1 MNAHPASVQRLLTAI
16 RKTGEFPAMAQTVG
30 KIGALTSSE
39 GTASATLADSILQ
52 DYGLTQKLLRL
63 VNTVAYAQYDEV
75 TTITRAVLL
84 LGFERIRTIATTLI
98 LFDHISR
105 QAKNPALVDIL
116 NMSFYSAILG
126 RNIAED
132 TGFTDG
138 EETFL
143 SSLFHR
149 LGRVLVA
156 FYLPEEFATIETR
169 AQTTDRT
176 ASVRAVL
183 GASFEDVGVAVA
195 HELNLPDKLSRT
207 MEHMPGDS
215 LPRSLGEAQKLA
227 SVATLAN
234 AITDV
239 LASSDATRNRR
250 AEIEKLVASYGA
262 CFKLPGKVDELIS
275 RSIKQL
281 KDSSAT
287 FKLQLKGS
295 RFLAGL
301 GDYPAASL
309 VAAAGTGWVAESS
322 SPGALAVDP
331 DADAA
336 AGELPETILTKGLHE
351 ITSLLVGEYALDDV
365 LRVALETIYR
375 ALGPGRCRVFFL
387 LKDPSAPLARF
398 RFGFG
403 QTTSEMK
410 SWFEVP
416 IRGGEDLFSLSM
428 TSQKDIVVRD
438 LAAVDVVAALP
449 DWYPRKGVAD
459 GFLLLLPLVV
469 DQRVVGVFYVDGDKS
484 LLPLLTPSVTNY
496 LKVLRG
502 QAVLAIKQKAGARPA
517 RR

>member
-1 MNAHPASVQRLLTAI
+1 MDSHPASVQRLLTAI

-30 KIGALTSSE
+30 AIGALTSSE

-63 VNTVAYAQYDEV
+63 VNTVGFGQYDEV

-84 LGFERIRTIATTLI
+84 LGFERIRTIATSLI

-105 QAKNPALVDIL
+105 QARTPALVDIL

-126 RNIAED
+126 RNIAEA
-132 TGFTDG
+132 TEFTDG

-169 AQTTDRT
+169 AQTTDRET
-176 ASVRAVL
+176 SVREVL
-183 GASFEDVGVAVA
+183 
-195 HELNLPDKLSRT
+195 
-207 MEHMPGDS
+207 
-215 LPRSLGEAQKLA
+215 
-227 SVATLAN
+227 
-234 AITDV
+234 
-239 LASSDATRNRR
+239 
-250 AEIEKLVASYGA
+250 
-262 CFKLPGKVDELIS
+262 
-275 RSIKQL
+275 
-281 KDSSAT
+281 
-287 FKLQLKGS
+287 
-295 RFLAGL
+295 
-301 GDYPAASL
+301 
-309 VAAAGTGWVAESS
+309 
-322 SPGALAVDP
+322 
-331 DADAA
+331 
-336 AGELPETILTKGLHE
+336 
-351 ITSLLVGEYALDDV
+351 
-365 LRVALETIYR
+365 
-375 ALGPGRCRVFFL
+375 
-387 LKDPSAPLARF
+387 
-398 RFGFG
+398 GFG

-410 SWFEVP
+410 PWFEVP
-416 IRGGEDLFSLSM
+416 IRGGEDLFSLAI

-438 LAAVDVVAALP
+438 LAAVEVVPALP
-449 DWYPRKGVAD
+449 DWYPGKGVAD

-484 LLPLLTPSVTNY
+484 LVSSLTPSVTNY